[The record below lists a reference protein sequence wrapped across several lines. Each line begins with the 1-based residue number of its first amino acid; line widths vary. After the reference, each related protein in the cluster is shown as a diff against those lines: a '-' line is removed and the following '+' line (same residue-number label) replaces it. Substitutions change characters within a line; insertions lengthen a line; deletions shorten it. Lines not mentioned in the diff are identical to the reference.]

1 MLQTCGIITNPPFS
15 QAIEFIHHA
24 QQRAKTKFCLLLP
37 LNYLHGKQRHE
48 EVYKDN
54 PYGLS
59 KVYVFT
65 RSLLMSDEPL
75 REDGKTKSGMLVF
88 AWYVFEKGYSG
99 APHLGWIDNGAD
111 LF

>member
-1 MLQTCGIITNPPFS
+1 
-15 QAIEFIHHA
+15 
-24 QQRAKTKFCLLLP
+24 
-37 LNYLHGKQRHE
+37 
-48 EVYKDN
+48 
-54 PYGLS
+54 
-59 KVYVFT
+59 
-65 RSLLMSDEPL
+65 MSDEPL

>member
-1 MLQTCGIITNPPFS
+1 MNSENAWPGIVRICL
-15 QAIEFIHHA
+15 
-24 QQRAKTKFCLLLP
+24 RA
-37 LNYLHGKQRHE
+37 
-48 EVYKDN
+48 
-54 PYGLS
+54 
-59 KVYVFT
+59 
-65 RSLLMSDEPL
+65 EPL